1 MIDFNGDKNTYFFD
15 FSPIGKEDITKML
28 LKGAPKH
35 PKKLFSPAPYLANSV
50 NLADLTSPLPK
61 IILKITA
68 HKNWEIQK

>member
-35 PKKLFSPAPYLANSV
+35 PKKIVFACPIPG
-50 NLADLTSPLPK
+50 
-61 IILKITA
+61 
-68 HKNWEIQK
+68 QFR

>member
-28 LKGAPKH
+28 LKPAPKD

-50 NLADLTSPLPK
+50 NLADLT
-61 IILKITA
+61 
-68 HKNWEIQK
+68 